1 MEVKQLRAASYGL
14 RAEPDFDLR
23 KPTGGL
29 WQTLKFIGLYGR
41 VNLSSNLEYR
51 AAFISRLAGML
62 FNDVIWLVF
71 WLIFYTKFA
80 AASSYSQRD
89 TIGLFVIVAL
99 SVGLGLGVFG
109 NATRFATTI
118 SQGGLD
124 YFMTVPKNVLL
135 HVLISRMDVEAIGD
149 MAFGILAF
157 IVLFQPDPVTLLI
170 LFGVTTLGA
179 VVLVSFIVI
188 ANSLSFYLGQSETL
202 SQQLFFGLVTFSHY
216 PPNLFQGAVKAL
228 LYSLVPAAFLGY
240 IPMEL
245 ITKFRWELFGLLA
258 LVAML
263 FAILAMVVF
272 YAGLRRYESG
282 NLLTM
287 RN

>member
-1 MEVKQLRAASYGL
+1 MEANQLRATSHEL
-14 RAEPDFDLR
+14 RAEQDFGLR
-23 KPTGGL
+23 KPKGGL

-41 VNLSSNLEYR
+41 VNISSNLEYR
-51 AAFISRLAGML
+51 AAFISRLLGML

-80 AASSYSQRD
+80 AASSYSARD
-89 TIGLFVIVAL
+89 TVGLFVIVAL
-99 SVGLGLGVFG
+99 SVGLGLSVFG

-124 YFMTVPKNVLL
+124 YYMTVPKNVLL

-149 MAFGILAF
+149 MAFGVAVF
-157 IVLFQPDPVTLLI
+157 IILFQPDPVTLLI
-170 LFGVTTLGA
+170 LFGVTSLGA

-188 ANSLSFYLGQSETL
+188 ANSLSFFLGQSETL
-202 SQQLFFGLVTFSHY
+202 SQQIFFGLVTFSHY
-216 PPNLFQGAVKAL
+216 PPNLFQGAVKAA
-228 LYSLVPAAFLGY
+228 LYSIIPAAFLGY
-240 IPMEL
+240 IPLEL
-245 ITKFRWELFGLLA
+245 IVKFRWELFGLLA

-263 FAILAMVVF
+263 FAALATTIF
-272 YAGLRRYESG
+272 YTGLRRYESG